1 MSIIDIN
8 LSGNTM
14 TLPIKDNEF
23 RLLNMHTG
31 ETTSLDIIESSDRP
45 ERWDKVYT
53 KQLARMLELV
63 GDERM
68 KVIAYLI
75 KRKDQYNGVN
85 TTTKEISESTGV
97 SMATV
102 NRVMKKMQD
111 HDYLHKVRNGKWRL
125 SPRIICNGQHNIG
138 MATINYYDNVD

>member
-1 MSIIDIN
+1 
-8 LSGNTM
+8 M
-14 TLPIKDNEF
+14 TLPAKDPEF

-31 ETTSLDIIESSDRP
+31 ETHSLDLVHGSDKP
-45 ERWDKVYT
+45 DRWDKVYT
-53 KQLARMLELV
+53 KNLARMLDIL
-63 GDERM
+63 GDEKM
-68 KVIAYLI
+68 KVIAYLLR
-75 KRKDQYNGVN
+75 RKDQFNAVN

-125 SPRIICNGQHNIG
+125 SPRIVCNGSNSIG
-138 MATINYYDNVD
+138 MATINYYDNVDKNKGK